1 MNALFSEGLTDVIIY
16 SSPDDPKKKNRGF
29 AFLEY
34 DTHKSASIAK
44 RRIGNG
50 RTKVWGCD
58 IIVDWA
64 DPQEEPDIDTMSKVR
79 TQSKYSLPS
88 LPCRVRRP
96 ENHTVICDAC
106 YIQCFAVFVAVS
118 TGYRQASKC
127 SGVALIGFAFRHRS
141 LEGSFYLIFCDLS

>member
-1 MNALFSEGLTDVIIY
+1 MFAEGLTDVIIY

-64 DPQEEPDIDTMSKVR
+64 DPQEEPDIDTMSKVCLDI
-79 TQSKYSLPS
+79 YLGSLIIW
-88 LPCRVRRP
+88 LHHV
-96 ENHTVICDAC
+96 
-106 YIQCFAVFVAVS
+106 
-118 TGYRQASKC
+118 
-127 SGVALIGFAFRHRS
+127 
-141 LEGSFYLIFCDLS
+141 